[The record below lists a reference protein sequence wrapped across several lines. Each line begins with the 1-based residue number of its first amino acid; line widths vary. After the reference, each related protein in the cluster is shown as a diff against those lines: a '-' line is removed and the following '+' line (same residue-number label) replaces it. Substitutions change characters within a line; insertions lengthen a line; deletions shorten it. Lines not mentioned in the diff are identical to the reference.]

1 MFLLPF
7 PIPYGRPRVYK
18 CQAFRT
24 LQARSSSGNLQIQSE
39 RTLIIRMKLKITISG
54 PRVHD
59 VGYRVYLLT
68 AAMNLALPGFS
79 ALNWTENGEQRVI
92 ALVEGDDLRVAAF
105 SQLVE
110 AKKPERAEVQDIVI
124 TEYDG
129 DVGRTSEYA
138 MMSSFNQLNKAVPI
152 LLEIR
157 DDMKEMKGDI
167 KEMKGDIKEMKGD
180 IKEMKGDMKV
190 VRRNTDPIPQ
200 ILEEVQP
207 GYAAQFRQVQTDI
220 KAIKERLGM
229 P

>member
-1 MFLLPF
+1 R
-7 PIPYGRPRVYK
+7 I
-18 CQAFRT
+18 
-24 LQARSSSGNLQIQSE
+24 
-39 RTLIIRMKLKITISG
+39 
-54 PRVHD
+54 
-59 VGYRVYLLT
+59 YLLT

-79 ALNWTENGEQRVI
+79 ALNWTENGKQQVI
-92 ALVEGDDLRVAAF
+92 ALVEGDGPRVAAF
-105 SQLVE
+105 RQLVE
-110 AKKPERAEVQDIVI
+110 TEKPERAEVQDITI
-124 TEYDG
+124 IEYDG
-129 DVGRTSEYA
+129 DVSRTSEYA
-138 MMSSFNQLNKAVPI
+138 MMCSFNQLNKAVPV

-180 IKEMKGDMKV
+180 IKEMKGDIKEMKGDIKEMKGDIKEIKGDMKV

-200 ILEEVQP
+200 ILEELQP

>member
-1 MFLLPF
+1 VDGAALATHT
-7 PIPYGRPRVYK
+7 YK
-18 CQAFRT
+18 YK
-24 LQARSSSGNLQIQSE
+24 ARI
-39 RTLIIRMKLKITISG
+39 LIIRMKLKITISG

-79 ALNWTENGEQRVI
+79 ALNWTENGKQQVI
-92 ALVEGDDLRVAAF
+92 ALVEGDGPRIAAF
-105 SQLVE
+105 RQLVE
-110 AKKPERAEVQDIVI
+110 TKKPERAEVQDITI
-124 TEYDG
+124 IEYDG

-138 MMSSFNQLNKAVPI
+138 MMCSFNQLNKAVPV

-190 VRRNTDPIPQ
+190 VKRNTDPIPQ

-229 P
+229 T